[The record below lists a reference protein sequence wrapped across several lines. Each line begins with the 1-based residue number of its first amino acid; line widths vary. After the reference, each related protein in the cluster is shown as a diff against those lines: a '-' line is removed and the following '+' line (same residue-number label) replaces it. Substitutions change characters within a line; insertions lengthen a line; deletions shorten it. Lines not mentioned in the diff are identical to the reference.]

1 VIFIPVEDGPDSEL
15 DSGGWET
22 DVMTG
27 VVGLLCVAC
36 GMMLPDQERPSHL
49 FNELWRQGA
58 IQWWIAGELVMTSKK
73 FLNGH

>member
-1 VIFIPVEDGPDSEL
+1 VEDVPDSEL

-36 GMMLPDQERPSHL
+36 GDDV
-49 FNELWRQGA
+49 A
-58 IQWWIAGELVMTSKK
+58 
-73 FLNGH
+73 

>member
-27 VVGLLCVAC
+27 AVGLLRVSCGDDVA
-36 GMMLPDQERPSHL
+36 
-49 FNELWRQGA
+49 
-58 IQWWIAGELVMTSKK
+58 
-73 FLNGH
+73 